1 MHYPPYSSGQHGST
15 DWARWPYAEW
25 GADVVLAGHDHTY
38 ERLDE
43 NGLTYIVNGLGGNG
57 RYDFVDIL
65 DGSLVRYNADYGAM
79 RVEAT
84 DTHIVFEFINRKGAV
99 VDTFELR
106 K

>member
-1 MHYPPYSSGQHGST
+1 MHYPPYSSGTHGST
-15 DWARWPYAEW
+15 DWASWPYEAW

-65 DGSLVRYNADYGAM
+65 DGSLVRYNADYGAL

-84 DTHIVFEFINRKGAV
+84 DSYLLFQFIIRTGEV
-99 VDTFELR
+99 VDTFGL
-106 K
+106 KK